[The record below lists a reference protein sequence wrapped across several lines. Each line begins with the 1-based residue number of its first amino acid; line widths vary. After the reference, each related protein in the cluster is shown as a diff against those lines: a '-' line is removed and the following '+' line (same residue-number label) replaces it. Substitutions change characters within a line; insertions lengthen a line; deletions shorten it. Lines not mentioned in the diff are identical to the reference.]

1 MKFILS
7 VFFLLL
13 LVIGRAQTPQEK
25 QTIKEFKNCSNK
37 GCQIK
42 KSFLLAEFYLE
53 SDDLLSSQ
61 KWLDITKNLNTF
73 KTIDTTDVFINS
85 LQSELFYYNGLFQF
99 GVTEAD
105 KVIANSFLL
114 KDSLLISNG
123 YFFKGINLLELNN
136 LNEAEKLLWKSRD
149 FQPTKLPKTQ
159 LRTPI
164 LKEHVYNN
172 LAQLKLQLRE
182 SDSAMWYNSK
192 AYEYALKTNSKR
204 GIPNIEQTYALIYLD
219 KKKLEDAISYFKKSR
234 ASAEISNYYDIVLI
248 NYGFLISC
256 FPNDRKEANLW
267 FNKGLELIEQKKVN
281 ISFQV
286 NFYKTAINAF
296 KNNKDL
302 EKLAFAQSQLI
313 GINKKISLNS
323 NDYIQNITK
332 QYVKNENKLLR
343 QELNLTKSNKEKQ
356 IFYILV
362 VALMF
367 TSIALWYFFKQRQKL
382 KNKEIERLKQDQE
395 ISNLEALMDGEEK
408 ERKRIAQELH
418 DGLSG
423 DLCAI
428 KYHLSTLED
437 SGLNPSDTE
446 NITKV
451 IYMIDD
457 SFAQIRSI
465 SHNLLPASI
474 VDYGLVESLRE
485 YCNKINNSENFKI
498 DFQVFG
504 DYNPLSKKNETVVYR
519 IIQELTTNILKH
531 SKATEAMIQFNCK
544 ENELFITVEDNGIGF
559 DTKTISEGIG
569 HKNIQTRI
577 DFLNAQYS
585 VVSAESGTSCTI
597 SIDLKNLK

>member
-1 MKFILS
+1 MKFILN

-13 LVIGRAQTPQEK
+13 IIICRAQTPQEK

-61 KWLDITKNLNTF
+61 KWLDVTKNLNTF

-136 LNEAEKLLWKSRD
+136 LNEAEKMLWKSRD
-149 FQPTKLPKTQ
+149 FQPTKLPKKQ

-219 KKKLEDAISYFKKSR
+219 KKKLEDAISYFKKSI
-234 ASAEISNYYDIVLI
+234 ASAEISKYYDIVLI
-248 NYGFLISC
+248 NYGFLTSC

-286 NFYKTAINAF
+286 NFYKIAINAF

-302 EKLAFAQSQLI
+302 EKLAFAQNQLI

-474 VDYGLVESLRE
+474 VDYGLIESLRE

-585 VVSAESGTSCTI
+585 VVSAAGGTSCTI

>member
-1 MKFILS
+1 MKFILN

-105 KVIANSFLL
+105 KVIANSFLI

-136 LNEAEKLLWKSRD
+136 LNETEKMLWKSRD
-149 FQPTKLPKTQ
+149 FQPAKLPKKQ

-182 SDSAMWYNSK
+182 SDSAMWYNYK

-219 KKKLEDAISYFKKSR
+219 KKKLEDAISYFKKSS
-234 ASAEISNYYDIVLI
+234 ASAEISNYYDIMLI

-256 FPNDRKEANLW
+256 YPNDRKEANRW

-296 KNNKDL
+296 KNNNDL

-367 TSIALWYFFKQRQKL
+367 TSVALWYFFKQRQKL

-437 SGLNPSDTE
+437 SGLNFSDTE

-559 DTKTISEGIG
+559 NTKTISEGIG

-585 VVSAESGTSCTI
+585 VVSTASGTSCTI